1 MTTPIISI
9 RDFSIT
15 YGTAKAAAPAVRGIN
30 LALEHGRILGLVG
43 ESGSGKSS
51 LVSAML
57 ALLPPSARIAGE
69 ILIDGQNL
77 YDLHPR
83 DRRGLL
89 GRKIATVSQ
98 DPFTALN
105 PVITIGRQMVEF
117 QHRMDGSTAAKRQ
130 RAIDMLVSVGISDPQ
145 TRLDQY
151 PHQLSGGLRQRIAI
165 AAALLVKPKLL
176 IADEP
181 TTALDATTEA
191 EVIEIIRTMR
201 SVVDGSIV
209 FVTHDMSVVG
219 RLCDEVAVMYAGELV
234 ESGPVRD
241 VLENPA
247 HPYTKALL
255 ACDPARI
262 VTPSRNLPTIPGS
275 VPSPGALPPGCI
287 FSTRCGSVFER
298 CLREKP
304 QMAAVGPSRVSCH
317 LVTAS

>member
-1 MTTPIISI
+1 MSAPIISI

-15 YGTAKAAAPAVRGIN
+15 YGTAKTAAPAVRDIN
-30 LALEHGRILGLVG
+30 LTLEHGRILGLVG

-57 ALLPPSARIAGE
+57 ALLPPSATITGE
-69 ILIDGQNL
+69 ILIDGRNL
-77 YDLHPR
+77 YDVHPR
-83 DRRGLL
+83 DRRRRL
-89 GRKIATVSQ
+89 GCEIATVSQ

-105 PVITIGRQMVEF
+105 PVITIGRQMIEF

-130 RAIDMLVSVGISDPQ
+130 RAIDMLQSVGISDPQ
-145 TRLDQY
+145 TRLVQY

-191 EVIEIIRTMR
+191 EVIEIIRNMR
-201 SVVDGSIV
+201 SVVEGAIV
-209 FVTHDMSVVG
+209 FVTHDMSVVE

-241 VLENPA
+241 VLDRPI
-247 HPYTKALL
+247 HPYTRALL

-262 VTPSRNLPTIPGS
+262 VTPSRNLPTIPGT
-275 VPSPGALPPGCI
+275 VPSPAALPPGCI
-287 FSTRCGSVFER
+287 FSTRCSSVFER
-298 CLREKP
+298 CHREKP
-304 QMAAVGPSRVSCH
+304 HLVAAGTSRVSCH
-317 LVTAS
+317 LVAAS